1 MAESESAAVP
11 LGDTPIL
18 SNSLYG
24 MAGVPGLEPGKW
36 RDQNP
41 LPYHL
46 AIPLNRYFRLCST
59 TETHYKDKLKIV
71 NN

>member
-24 MAGVPGLEPGKW
+24 MAGVPGLEPGLRESKS
-36 RDQNP
+36 RVLP
-41 LPYHL
+41 LHHTAMMGGEKALP
-46 AIPLNRYFRLCST
+46 
-59 TETHYKDKLKIV
+59 KIQE
-71 NN
+71 N